1 MVKVK
6 EHNDLLKK
14 EQTKKAKKYNFTETY
29 ILLYF

>member
-14 EQTKKAKKYNFTETY
+14 EQTKTAKKKNFTEN
-29 ILLYF
+29 LYSP